1 MRGATKALAACA
13 AVLLLA
19 GCTSGTPEV
28 PDDAGQPVED
38 VTYDEYQAAFSA
50 YSSCLEDAGYSLR
63 IDGEDNQTVQF
74 SVPSGAVDSGVDKT
88 CYEEHFASI
97 DSAWQ
102 LARIDTSNS
111 ARILRACLEGLGLVP
126 ADTYEE
132 MNKQLFDA
140 GEDPSVCS
148 DYS

>member
-1 MRGATKALAACA
+1 MK
-13 AVLLLA
+13 
-19 GCTSGTPEV
+19 E
-28 PDDAGQPVED
+28 
-38 VTYDEYQAAFSA
+38 VTYDEYQAAFTA

-74 SVPSGAVDSGVDKT
+74 SVPSGAVASGADQK
-88 CYEEHFASI
+88 CYDEHFASI